1 MRRAAAPAKVG
12 SWILSS
18 ELSSR
23 GLCAIVPLAGH
34 FAPEEGIDAAQGSQA
49 FVIILLLQAC
59 APLAQLDRASGY
71 EPEGREF
78 ESLRARHLVPPSKLI
93 GHSHNVALSQFRVY
107 ISLARC
113 NGVEEATRGNSCI
126 ARSWFGF
133 RLVGWPGDEGRRL
146 WRPGGH
152 HSWPGRR
159 HYRGLAVWHVGH
171 LAGW

>member
-78 ESLRARHLVPPSKLI
+78 ESLRARHFLLCQSCFFVY
-93 GHSHNVALSQFRVY
+93 VAQQPEIWPFLH
-107 ISLARC
+107 
-113 NGVEEATRGNSCI
+113 
-126 ARSWFGF
+126 WFYG
-133 RLVGWPGDEGRRL
+133 
-146 WRPGGH
+146 
-152 HSWPGRR
+152 
-159 HYRGLAVWHVGH
+159 
-171 LAGW
+171 